1 MDKAITKEELLK
13 FKKNYEENFSKAA
26 QNAVSNVGIM
36 DASVNNKL
44 ILQNPN
50 VFSKEL
56 NIGKITNQRQ
66 SGRCWMYAGLN
77 TLRVA
82 MMKKWNL
89 ADIEFSHSYLYFYD
103 KLERANQYLED
114 VISLKD
120 KDLSDRLNRT
130 VIFYAADDG
139 AWWTTFQRLIT
150 KYGIVPE
157 YVFPDSKN
165 VTLTNTLIDNLDKR
179 LKLAA
184 KAIRDNKDDDEMIE
198 KVKEAALVDVYKM
211 TAIALGIPPKR
222 FDLLLKDK
230 DGKMIERRNISPM
243 DFFNEFVKGDV
254 NEYVE
259 LGAYPGKNKDENVL
273 YERAYIQQRV
283 GGNLKYVNVSTDRM
297 KEIVVTMLDAGEP
310 VWFACD
316 VGKDSLVSRDGL
328 ETGFLIY
335 NVMDR
340 DALFDIDTE
349 FKKLEGMET
358 MNISPTHAMVFVGYD
373 KSPSGLR
380 FKVENSWGSKAGLA
394 GYLVMDEEWFNNYV
408 FEIIP
413 KKEFLNKDE
422 RAAFEKEPVQ
432 LLPWEM

>member
-1 MDKAITKEELLK
+1 
-13 FKKNYEENFSKAA
+13 
-26 QNAVSNVGIM
+26 
-36 DASVNNKL
+36 
-44 ILQNPN
+44 
-50 VFSKEL
+50 
-56 NIGKITNQRQ
+56 
-66 SGRCWMYAGLN
+66 
-77 TLRVA
+77 
-82 MMKKWNL
+82 MKKWNL

-157 YVFPDSKN
+157 YIFPDSKN

-184 KAIRDNKDDDEMIE
+184 KAIRENKDDNEMID
-198 KVKEAALVDVYKM
+198 KIKEAALVDVYKM

-283 GGNLKYVNVSTDRM
+283 GGNLKYVNVSTERM
-297 KEIVVTMLDAGEP
+297 KEIVVSMLDAGEP